1 MSEYQVLYFSD
12 ALLKQMRADCHELL
26 DEGVR
31 DFVTLVQHLTGRCAL
46 SLYDVR
52 HEAEHCYNMV
62 RAERITAGRDVS
74 GMTPPDEVAE
84 AAAWLQR
91 WVSHPSHLAA
101 PRERGWGGLD

>member
-1 MSEYQVLYFSD
+1 MSEYPELYFSE
-12 ALLKQMRADCHELL
+12 ALLEQMRAECRELL
-26 DEGVR
+26 DDGVH
-31 DFVTLVQHLTGRCAL
+31 DFVNVVQHLIAGCGL